1 MGAGANSGCQ
11 GRRGS
16 AAAAD
21 GRPPLVLTI
30 GFSGHRELH
39 GLGEAVAGRLDEA
52 LTILKDAVASM
63 EAQPL
68 HADET
73 LADAFS
79 SRARL
84 RLVSGEA
91 PGSDRLAIARW
102 AAAGLGETHRI
113 YPFREPGTDAALTDH
128 PDYATAET
136 RVQPPA
142 DPAAWT
148 GFDSCDLDLARDLG
162 HLEVAHWII
171 RNADVLIAV
180 WDGAAVDKTG
190 GTGATLT
197 AALERGVP
205 VIWVRP
211 DAPQIKLIDP
221 DAVHRRGRGPAA
233 QYAIETAGA
242 LTAAHLCALLVSSLA
257 PPSGV
262 RGAHDPEVIGRRDYA
277 SADPLRRYGWP
288 LGTIQTLLDHTVW
301 RSYALFEKFAGGRK
315 SQPVATWDLP
325 APDSLR
331 RQAGFRFLDAMYDQ
345 AERRASNLGAIHRSQ
360 QVVLVVVATLSVFVG
375 TLPALLGRDAHV
387 AAARVEFAL
396 GLIAFSIVRLA
407 WHSHRHR
414 RWSDARRLA
423 ERLRAARAT
432 WPLCVDIADGEV
444 APPQT
449 WTEWRARALV
459 RAAGPRG
466 GWITRALLNEE
477 VGWVTSNLV
486 EGQRV
491 YHADLWRAAR
501 RIERGIELVGNFAFG
516 FLIVVLAAFLVAEN
530 TRHWT
535 HWTPPPWMDGALIMV
550 SAVAPAIGAACLALN
565 ATLGF
570 SELTQRSEQMEH
582 EFELM
587 KARLAPDPTASLP
600 HLQRL
605 VRRSAQLLVEDAT
618 AWRDRLATR
627 RITLG

>member
-1 MGAGANSGCQ
+1 MGAATHSDRRDPGA
-11 GRRGS
+11 
-16 AAAAD
+16 AAPAAD
-21 GRPPLVLTI
+21 GRPPLVLTV
-30 GFSGHRELH
+30 GFTGHREL
-39 GLGEAVAGRLDEA
+39 GEHAAAVADRLDEVLA
-52 LTILKDAVASM
+52 VVKDAVARM
-63 EAQPL
+63 QAHPL
-68 HADET
+68 HDDER
-73 LADAFS
+73 LAEAFS
-79 SRARL
+79 SGARL

-102 AAAGLGETHRI
+102 TAAGLGATHRI
-113 YPFREPGTDAALTDH
+113 YPFRDPGTNGALTDH
-128 PDYATAET
+128 PDFATPDT
-136 RVQPPA
+136 RVRPPA
-142 DPAAWT
+142 DPTAWT

-162 HLEVAHWII
+162 HLEVTHWII

-180 WDGAAVDKTG
+180 WNGAAVEKTG
-190 GTGATLT
+190 GTSATLT
-197 AALERGVP
+197 AALESGVP

-211 DAPQIKLIDP
+211 DASQIRLIDP

-233 QYAIETAGA
+233 QYAIETAA
-242 LTAAHLCALLVSSLA
+242 ELTSERLTKLLVTAFA

-262 RGAHDPEVIGRRDYA
+262 RGMHDAEVIGRRDYA
-277 SADPLRRYGWP
+277 RADPLQRYGWP
-288 LGTIQTLLDHTVW
+288 LGPIQALMDHTVW
-301 RSYALFEKFAGGRK
+301 RSYALFERYAGGRK
-315 SQPVATWDLP
+315 RQPVATWDIP
-325 APDSLR
+325 APDSLQR
-331 RQAGFRFLDAMYDQ
+331 EPGFRFLDAMYDQ

-360 QVVLVVVATLSVFVG
+360 QLLLVVVATVSVFVG

-387 AAARVEFAL
+387 GAARLEFAL
-396 GLIAFSIVRLA
+396 GVIAFLIVSLA

-432 WPLCVDIADGEV
+432 WPLYVDISDGEIV
-444 APPQT
+444 AAQT

-459 RAAGPRG
+459 RAAGPRC

-477 VGWVTSNLV
+477 VAWVASNLV

-491 YHADLWRAAR
+491 YHAGLWRATH
-501 RIERGIELVGNFAFG
+501 RIERGIELTGNFAFG
-516 FLIVVLAAFLVAEN
+516 FLIVVLASFLLAEN
-530 TRHWT
+530 TRRWT
-535 HWTPPPWMDGALIMV
+535 HWTPEPWMDGALIMV
-550 SAVAPAIGAACLALN
+550 SAVAPAIGAACVALN

-570 SELTQRSEQMEH
+570 SELSQRSERMEH

-587 KARLAPDPTASLP
+587 TVQFAPDPKASLP